1 MHPQR
6 LDSQLLHVYAKTS
19 LLLKLERP
27 RFQISC
33 PDGGLINEVPLSVKI
48 RYQERRRLKL
58 ERLACFSPVK
68 PEYEAN
74 EISKS
79 LAADLVYAQASEIG
93 NEFFVEE
100 QKSFSDLSCLTGDL
114 DLKDNN
120 FL

>member
-1 MHPQR
+1 M
-6 LDSQLLHVYAKTS
+6 
-19 LLLKLERP
+19 KLERP

-33 PDGGLINEVPLSVKI
+33 PDGGLTNEVPLSVKI

-68 PEYEAN
+68 PEYESN